1 LENFKVAM
9 GFGLHTGWAI
19 EGSIGSKVKVDAS
32 YLSPHVNLA
41 SRLEAATKQYD
52 IPLLMSDVFVSGLT
66 GSVQSTCRRV
76 DRVVFKGCIEPMTIF
91 HQDMEPL
98 STLQEKPKNYS
109 DLILATSWKGKEE
122 IEAVGV
128 DLNETIKA
136 LQSDKTFLIKEVYE
150 VAFNAYVDGEWGKCK
165 VLFHLWLEKFPGDVV
180 VQFLTTFLMSYNF
193 QCPTHWQGQHIL
205 QTK

>member
-1 LENFKVAM
+1 M

-41 SRLEAATKQYD
+41 SRLEAATKKYN

-91 HQDMEPL
+91 HQDLEPL
-98 STLQEKPKNYS
+98 SSLQEKPNNYS
-109 DLILATSWKGKEE
+109 DLISSTSWEGPDE
-122 IEAVGV
+122 IKAAGV

-136 LQSDKTFLIKEVYE
+136 LQSDKTFLIRDVYE
-150 VAFNAYVDGEWGKCK
+150 VAFNAYADGEWGKCK
-165 VLFHLWLEKFPGDVV
+165 ILFHLWLEKFPGDPV
-180 VQFLTTFLMSYNF
+180 VQALTMFLMRYNF
-193 QCPTHWQGQHIL
+193 QSPKDWKGQRIL
-205 QTK
+205 ETK